1 MGVRKIGLL
10 VEQPTDGSYFWVIH
24 EDVRDDGRFEPLQ
37 RAERSFATYSA
48 ALAQGYGVLQRLC
61 GLTGLPAYAA
71 RSVSLS
77 PAA

>member
-24 EDVRDDGRFEPLQ
+24 EDVRLDGRFEALH
-37 RAERSFATYSA
+37 RADRSFATYSA

-71 RSVSLS
+71 RSV
-77 PAA
+77 AI

>member
-10 VEQPTDGSYFWVIH
+10 VEQPMDGAYFWVIH
-24 EDVRDDGRFEPLQ
+24 EDVRHDGRFEMLQ

-71 RSVSLS
+71 RSVAVSV
-77 PAA
+77 

>member
-24 EDVRDDGRFEPLQ
+24 EDVRRDGRFEPLQ

-61 GLTGLPAYAA
+61 GLSGLPAYAA
-71 RSVSLS
+71 RSISL
-77 PAA
+77 